1 MAVMAAAHS
10 PATFATSAG
19 GGLGRDE
26 RGGADGGES
35 GRSEN
40 RLADYGFSPGFM
52 GMCLHILAV
61 SRANGPGGSTA
72 QR

>member
-1 MAVMAAAHS
+1 MAAMAVMAAAHS

-26 RGGADGGES
+26 RGCADGGEVAAA
-35 GRSEN
+35 RIVL
-40 RLADYGFSPGFM
+40 RIMGFLLVLWG
-52 GMCLHILAV
+52 CAV

-72 QR
+72 QP